1 MTNDDLILKWMLD
14 ELKQEEIKEV
24 TVKMLDR
31 LVDKGTTM
39 AKNKKKLLF
48 GGNNKLVDPLFSK
61 LAILS
66 NIPCDLERIKGPLS
80 PTRILLL

>member
-31 LVDKGTTM
+31 LVDKGTRYYG
-39 AKNKKKLLF
+39 KK
-48 GGNNKLVDPLFSK
+48 
-61 LAILS
+61 
-66 NIPCDLERIKGPLS
+66 
-80 PTRILLL
+80 

>member
-39 AKNKKKLLF
+39 AKNKTF
-48 GGNNKLVDPLFSK
+48 E
-61 LAILS
+61 ILMFQ
-66 NIPCDLERIKGPLS
+66 IVIIE
-80 PTRILLL
+80 

>member
-39 AKNKKKLLF
+39 AKNKTFEILMFQIVIIQLNMIQF
-48 GGNNKLVDPLFSK
+48 LASK
-61 LAILS
+61 V
-66 NIPCDLERIKGPLS
+66 
-80 PTRILLL
+80 LLLLKKNDFVTGYMS